1 MKSSIGIV
9 GLGLVGSALA
19 SRLLSLNYKVSGYDV
34 DSAAADKNAHLG
46 VVVVDNIELLAQ
58 QVDVVVICVL
68 DDAALLS
75 VCEAL
80 QASVCAKLV
89 ISCVTASAEA
99 ASEVG
104 RQCEAKGMAFAEFP
118 LLGSSEQIQQGAA
131 KGLLGASADAADLW
145 ASIFASLSPNYTHVG
160 RVGLGAVAKLAC
172 NLVLGLNRAALAEGM
187 ALANAL
193 GIKPQDFLGALTDSP
208 AHSQAVNTAG
218 VRMAERQ
225 FAPVSRV
232 RQHRKDLVLILDA
245 AKSQGLEVALT
256 QAHAGLLDK
265 VISMG
270 NGDLDNVAVITAYD
284 QSN

>member
-19 SRLLSLNYKVSGYDV
+19 SRMLSLNYKIVGYDLA
-34 DSAAADKNAHLG
+34 SAAADNNAHLG
-46 VVVVDNIELLAQ
+46 VVVVDNIALLAQ

-80 QASVCAKLV
+80 QACVCAKLV

-99 ASEVG
+99 AIEVG
-104 RQCEAKGMAFAEFP
+104 RRCEAKGMAFAEFP
-118 LLGSSEQIQQGAA
+118 LLG
-131 KGLLGASADAADLW
+131 ASTDAADLW

-232 RQHRKDLVLILDA
+232 RQHRKDLALILDA